1 MPPELNPSAAGTA
14 RPQETGKAT
23 GMDTLALWIGIISG
37 TLVVCAVIL
46 RPRSPKARP
55 QADIRREWSQ
65 ARPNWQG
72 HEGWGGRE

>member
-1 MPPELNPSAAGTA
+1 
-14 RPQETGKAT
+14 
-23 GMDTLALWIGIISG
+23 MDTLALWIGIISG
-37 TLVVCAVIL
+37 TLAVCAMIL